1 MRPMNDKEREELYHR
16 YIGTFGGRYQAM
28 KAVEE
33 CAELTAALMHFFA
46 DRARLEDLITE
57 IADVQIMC
65 EQLALMFGQAEVERE
80 KQRKLERMK
89 ERLTGQTHTD
99 IDKEYRV

>member
-1 MRPMNDKEREELYHR
+1 MNDKEREELYHS
-16 YIGTFGGRYQAM
+16 YIATHGGRNQAM

-46 DRARLEDLITE
+46 DRARREDLITE

-65 EQLALMFGQAEVERE
+65 EQLALMFGQADVERE
-80 KQRKLERMK
+80 RQRKLERMN

>member
-1 MRPMNDKEREELYHR
+1 MNDKEREELYHS
-16 YIGTFGGRYQAM
+16 YIGTNGGRHQAM

-33 CAELTAALMHFFA
+33 CAELTAALMHYFA
-46 DRARLEDLITE
+46 DRALTEEVITE

-89 ERLTGQTHTD
+89 ERLTGQTHT
-99 IDKEYRV
+99 

>member
-1 MRPMNDKEREELYHR
+1 MNDKEREDLYHS
-16 YIGTFGGRYQAM
+16 YIATNGGRNQAM

-33 CAELTAALMHFFA
+33 CAELTSALMHFFA
-46 DRARLEDLITE
+46 DRARLEEVITE

-89 ERLTGQTHTD
+89 ERLTGHTHT
-99 IDKEYRV
+99 

>member
-1 MRPMNDKEREELYHR
+1 MNDKEREELYHS
-16 YIGTFGGRYQAM
+16 YICTHGGRHQAM

-46 DRARLEDLITE
+46 DRALTEEVITE

>member
-1 MRPMNDKEREELYHR
+1 MTDKEREELYHR
-16 YIGTFGGRYQAM
+16 YISTNGGKYQAM

-33 CAELTAALMHFFA
+33 CAEMTAALMHFFS
-46 DRARLEDLITE
+46 DRALMEEVITE

-65 EQLALMFGQAEVERE
+65 EQLALMFGPAEVERE

-89 ERLTGQTHTD
+89 ERLTGQTHTGG
-99 IDKEYRV
+99 